1 MTPKAA
7 VIIPHYNDPAR
18 LGLCLGALVAQAEAA
33 DVEIVV
39 ADNNSPADLAPLT
52 AEFPTVRFV
61 TEPRKGAAEA
71 RNRGV
76 AETTAPWLFF
86 IDSDCIAAPDW
97 LATALCLGLG
107 DEVVGGRV
115 EVFDETPP
123 PRSGAE
129 AFETVFAFS
138 QQAYVE
144 QKGFS
149 VTANL
154 LTTRAVFE
162 AVGGFRNGTSEDLEW
177 CSRATAAGYPI
188 RYVDT
193 LGVSHP
199 TRSDWPALEK
209 KWRRLAAEAFEAYR
223 RSPAGRLAW
232 AARAFVVLVS
242 GPAHVPK
249 VLRHPELSAL
259 EKRRGATMLVRLRT
273 RRCGWMLRQ
282 AFAGR

>member
-1 MTPKAA
+1 MIPKAA
-7 VIIPHYNDPAR
+7 VIIPHYNDPSR
-18 LGLCLGALVAQAEAA
+18 LGLCLGALVAADQAD

-39 ADNNSPADLAPLT
+39 VDNNSSADLTGLA
-52 AEFPTVRFV
+52 AAFPTVRFV

-76 AETTAPWLFF
+76 AETSAPWLFF
-86 IDSDCIAAPDW
+86 IDCDCVPAPDW
-97 LATALCLGLG
+97 LATALGLGLG
-107 DEVVGGRV
+107 NEIVGGRV

-138 QQAYVE
+138 QKAYVE

-154 LTTRAVFE
+154 LTTRVVFD
-162 AVGGFRNGTSEDLEW
+162 AVGGFHNGTSEDLEW
-177 CSRATAAGYPI
+177 CHRATTAGYPI
-188 RYVDT
+188 RYVDA

-199 TRSDWPALEK
+199 TRSDWPALER
-209 KWRRLAAEAFEAYR
+209 KWRRLTAEAFETHG
-223 RSPAGRLAW
+223 RSPARRISW
-232 AARAFVVLVS
+232 ALRALVVLAS

-249 VLRHPELSAL
+249 VLGHPRLASL
-259 EKRRGATMLVRLRT
+259 EKRRGVATLVRLRT

-282 AFAGR
+282 ALTGR